1 MKNCMKEPKIGDF
14 VFTNDGIGSGII
26 KRIGI
31 NVLEI
36 DNNVN
41 VNEYPFNEVELL

>member
-1 MKNCMKEPKIGDF
+1 MKHKNTMPKVGDF
-14 VFTNDGIGSGII
+14 IFTKDGVGSGII

-31 NVLEI
+31 NVFEI

-41 VNEYPFNEVELL
+41 INTYNFDEVEL

>member
-1 MKNCMKEPKIGDF
+1 MKELKIGDF
-14 VFTNDGIGSGII
+14 VFTYDGVGSGII

-41 VNEYPFNEVELL
+41 VNTYKFDEVDLV